1 MIFQKL
7 FEILKKILL
16 RIWDDFVEKK
26 IVDFSYSF
34 SVEKKFK
41 KQYFFEYDFY
51 LVYQEIGTRGGDVR
65 SELANFQQIYY
76 DVYVFSQ
83 KHGVLKKPAGFNQL
97 CVCCEINFFHI
108 FFTFGPLIT

>member
-41 KQYFFEYDFY
+41 KQDFFEYDFY
-51 LVYQEIGTRGGDVR
+51 LVYQEIGTRG
-65 SELANFQQIYY
+65 EM
-76 DVYVFSQ
+76 
-83 KHGVLKKPAGFNQL
+83 
-97 CVCCEINFFHI
+97 
-108 FFTFGPLIT
+108 

>member
-51 LVYQEIGTRGGDVR
+51 LVYQEIGTRGGM
-65 SELANFQQIYY
+65 
-76 DVYVFSQ
+76 
-83 KHGVLKKPAGFNQL
+83 
-97 CVCCEINFFHI
+97 
-108 FFTFGPLIT
+108 

>member
-1 MIFQKL
+1 M
-7 FEILKKILL
+7 ILL
-16 RIWDDFVEKK
+16 RKK

-41 KQYFFEYDFY
+41 KQDFFEYDFY

-108 FFTFGPLIT
+108 FFTFGRLIT